1 MKTKP
6 PIDRFKPAPLPHTA
20 ASGAQDYAPLRPGD
34 LPQPVLRPGALDHEK
49 LGSRQPDGS
58 VRPYRPPT
66 FGCVG
71 KLASSSQKL
80 DATIIKQHKEKRK

>member
-1 MKTKP
+1 MNNKVPPARPPANPKP
-6 PIDRFKPAPLPHTA
+6 LNT
-20 ASGAQDYAPLRPGD
+20 LRDIGEMAY
-34 LPQPVLRPGALDHEK
+34 RPGALDHTK
-49 LGSRQPDGS
+49 IGSKQADGS

>member
-1 MKTKP
+1 MKPTQTATVFQNWRQTY
-6 PIDRFKPAPLPHTA
+6 PI
-20 ASGAQDYAPLRPGD
+20 
-34 LPQPVLRPGALDHEK
+34 RPGALDHEK